1 MIQLEDAE
9 SVVRDHLKRL
19 PDPPNGPKN
28 DQDTTAHH
36 PNSEAMIT
44 ELPHSASNS
53 KFKIV
58 DLGVGMS
65 RTDLHIPKAER
76 RG

>member
-9 SVVRDHLKRL
+9 SVVRDHLESL
-19 PDPPNGPKN
+19 PYQPKGPND

-36 PNSEAMIT
+36 TNSHAMTT
-44 ELPHSASNS
+44 ENPHQTSNINI
-53 KFKIV
+53 KIV

-65 RTDLHIPKAER
+65 RADLHIPKAEC